1 MTGSAKRKG
10 DAAELEAA
18 SLLTRLTGR
27 TVKRLL
33 GAGRAEDVGDLT
45 GIAGW
50 VVQVAWWPSAT
61 LAAIRRKP
69 LDAEI
74 QAANSGVPH
83 AVAMIRLVGGTYRM
97 VMTPE
102 QWARLVAEIEQWQQ
116 TVEELQTWRGTGT
129 ALSAAGTRRSGPR
142 GSAGSAT
149 DEHEWRQ
156 GTLPL

>member
-1 MTGSAKRKG
+1 MTGSSKRKG

-18 SLLTRLTGR
+18 SLLTHLLGR

-50 VVQVAWWPSAT
+50 VVQVAWWPKAT
-61 LAAIRRKP
+61 LAAIRSKP
-69 LDAEI
+69 LDAEV
-74 QAANSGVPH
+74 QAGHSGVPH

-102 QWARLVAEIEQWQQ
+102 QWARIVTELEEWQR
-116 TVEELQTWRGTGT
+116 TVEELQTWRGTGI
-129 ALSAAGTRRSGPR
+129 ASSAAGTRRSGPR
-142 GSAGSAT
+142 AGAVSAT